1 MEFTHEKGALR
12 ETITARRRALEEPDW
27 QKNDETRCETLLG
40 QLGTPGVIALYASR
54 KQEPGT
60 LIAIRR
66 LLELDWQVLLPKLSK
81 EPDWA
86 WATGE
91 LRPGWAGIPEPTDQG
106 LGIGSL
112 ALADVIVVPCLAVSR
127 DGTRLGMGGGWYD
140 RALHHRRPGTPVW
153 ALANSDE
160 VLPRLPHEPHDLP
173 VDAVITEDGFTRLGA
188 GSVS

>member
-12 ETITARRRALEEPDW
+12 ETITARRRAW
-27 QKNDETRCETLLG
+27 KNPTGRKTTKPVRDAVG
-40 QLGTPGVIALYASR
+40 AAWNPGVIALYASR

-66 LLELDWQVLLPKLSK
+66 LLELGWQVLLPKLSK

-160 VLPRLPHEPHDLP
+160 VLPRYPMNRMIFPWM
-173 VDAVITEDGFTRLGA
+173 R
-188 GSVS
+188 

>member
-1 MEFTHEKGALR
+1 VVAER
-12 ETITARRRALEEPDW
+12 EATRRASVYVPSRHAGRV
-27 QKNDETRCETLLG
+27 TRDM
-40 QLGTPGVIALYASR
+40 GVR
-54 KQEPGT
+54 E
-60 LIAIRR
+60 
-66 LLELDWQVLLPKLSK
+66 
-81 EPDWA
+81 
-86 WATGE
+86 
-91 LRPGWAGIPEPTDQG
+91 
-106 LGIGSL
+106 
-112 ALADVIVVPCLAVSR
+112 AVSR

>member
-66 LLELDWQVLLPKLSK
+66 LLELGWQVLLPKLSK

-106 LGIGSL
+106 RLPGPGRRDSG
-112 ALADVIVVPCLAVSR
+112 ALP
-127 DGTRLGMGGGWYD
+127 GGLPRRHAAGHGRW
-140 RALHHRRPGTPVW
+140 LVRPGPPPPPARNPGV
-153 ALANSDE
+153 
-160 VLPRLPHEPHDLP
+160 
-173 VDAVITEDGFTRLGA
+173 GA
-188 GSVS
+188 GELR